1 MNTDKRIYK
10 AEDALIESLAALA
23 HAVAEMLQ
31 QMENIA
37 KASTDKYTRLQL
49 RTMRAA
55 KRKIDELIWDLEN

>member
-1 MNTDKRIYK
+1 MKEDKRINK
-10 AEDALIESLAALA
+10 AEEALTESLSALA

-31 QMENIA
+31 QMENLA
-37 KASTDKYTRLQL
+37 KASTDKYTRLQS

>member
-1 MNTDKRIYK
+1 MNTDKRIDK
-10 AEDALIESLAALA
+10 AEEALIESLSALA
-23 HAVAEMLQ
+23 HAVAEIIQ